1 MLQKISYDV
10 IFNPSKYSRAGE
22 GMLMVRASQGRKSVD
37 IPTNIYCESRQF
49 SNGYINSLHPQFD
62 GLNAMLNQIILEIQQ
77 TEIEAF
83 RRDINM
89 TVQRLYSMYVESLST
104 TVPLAEFAENVLKY
118 SSTRKEVTKDSYRLV
133 LKNVYE
139 FHPEVCLEEI
149 DLQWLKKYERW
160 QYDRDNSESTIMTR
174 MKVLRTMFN

>member
-77 TEIEAF
+77 TEI
-83 RRDINM
+83 RIQIRSL
-89 TVQRLYSMYVESLST
+89 RLH
-104 TVPLAEFAENVLKY
+104 PLL
-118 SSTRKEVTKDSYRLV
+118 
-133 LKNVYE
+133 
-139 FHPEVCLEEI
+139 
-149 DLQWLKKYERW
+149 
-160 QYDRDNSESTIMTR
+160 
-174 MKVLRTMFN
+174 

>member
-104 TVPLAEFAENVLKY
+104 TVPLAECKSCLGVDAEV
-118 SSTRKEVTKDSYRLV
+118 STQMLV
-133 LKNVYE
+133 
-139 FHPEVCLEEI
+139 
-149 DLQWLKKYERW
+149 DLNQTFL
-160 QYDRDNSESTIMTR
+160 SLIHTLLS
-174 MKVLRTMFN
+174 